1 MSVYYPVLLD
11 LKGRKCLV
19 IGGGIVA
26 ERKIKPLVKAKAMVT
41 VISLEITV
49 SLKQMAEKKKIHFI
63 NDHFRERYLKGA
75 FLVVGAT
82 NNPEV
87 NHHIFQAATKADKL
101 VNIVDSPAE
110 CNFLVPSTVRQGD
123 LSISI
128 STGGK
133 SPALAKKMRKEL
145 EIQFGKPYRDFL
157 VLMGKLRPR
166 VLDKFSG
173 AKYRN
178 KIFQALVDSDLLILF
193 KKGLKDKAEIK
204 AEQIINDFSL
214 RTRGKS

>member
-1 MSVYYPVLLD
+1 MSVYYPVFLD

-26 ERKIKPLVKAKAMVT
+26 ERKIKPLVKAQAMVT

-63 NDHFRERYLKGA
+63 NDHFRERYLEGA

-87 NHHIFQAATKADKL
+87 NHCIFQAATKADKL

-110 CNFLVPSTVRQGD
+110 CNFLVPSTVQQGD

-133 SPALAKKMRKEL
+133 SPALAKKMRKQL

-166 VLDKFSG
+166 VLAKFSG
-173 AKYRN
+173 TKYRN